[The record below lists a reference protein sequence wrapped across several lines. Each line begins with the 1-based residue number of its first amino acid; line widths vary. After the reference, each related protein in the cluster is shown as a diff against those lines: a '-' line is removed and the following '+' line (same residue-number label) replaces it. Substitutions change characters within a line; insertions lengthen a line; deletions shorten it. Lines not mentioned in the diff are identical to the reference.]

1 MNKMINFLRKTFKN
15 NKNLSNVAS
24 GDFISNVIGA
34 LFWLYLA
41 VLLTPKEY
49 GEITYLVSIAAFA
62 STLSMLGAYN
72 SIVVLTA
79 KNVKIQATINFIS
92 SSAGLIAAI
101 IVFFYIDKIE
111 IGFLIFTYIFTN
123 LIIPHIIGKKQFNEY
138 FKIIVISKILTV
150 VSSLVLF
157 YFIGYLGV
165 IIGLST
171 PLLLF
176 SYKIFHIFNSI
187 KIDFKLLKIH
197 SRFVVT
203 NYVLNISDSVAG
215 SLDRMI
221 IGPLLGFA
229 ILASYQLGWQFFG
242 ILMVIPGIVY
252 KITLPDD
259 AQGISNHRLKIV
271 TVSVASGLGILSFI
285 LIPLVIPLINS
296 EYNDSV
302 LPIQIMALGSIP
314 GSIALMYW
322 SKFIGTQKNKIL
334 LGGSSIYATSL
345 ITLIIILG
353 QNFDSL
359 GLASAFTISQIIS
372 MTYFMCANHF
382 LKNC

>member
-1 MNKMINFLRKTFKN
+1 
-15 NKNLSNVAS
+15 
-24 GDFISNVIGA
+24 
-34 LFWLYLA
+34 
-41 VLLTPKEY
+41 
-49 GEITYLVSIAAFA
+49 
-62 STLSMLGAYN
+62 
-72 SIVVLTA
+72 
-79 KNVKIQATINFIS
+79 
-92 SSAGLIAAI
+92 
-101 IVFFYIDKIE
+101 
-111 IGFLIFTYIFTN
+111 
-123 LIIPHIIGKKQFNEY
+123 
-138 FKIIVISKILTV
+138 
-150 VSSLVLF
+150 
-157 YFIGYLGV
+157 
-165 IIGLST
+165 
-171 PLLLF
+171 
-176 SYKIFHIFNSI
+176 
-187 KIDFKLLKIH
+187 
-197 SRFVVT
+197 
-203 NYVLNISDSVAG
+203 
-215 SLDRMI
+215 MI

-259 AQGISNHRLKIV
+259 AQGISNHRLKIL

-302 LPIQIMALGSIP
+302 LPIQIMVLGSIP